1 MRFDVAIV
9 GAGVVGCAIARELTR
24 YRVRVALI
32 ERECEVGLGTS
43 KANSGIIHGGHRAA
57 PGTLKGATEWR
68 GNQLWAQLANELPF
82 GFSRIGDLTVAF
94 DDDDRAYLRT
104 LLEQGERY
112 GVSGL
117 ELWDEARLRREEPNL
132 AEDIVEALHAPTSGV
147 VNPYEA
153 CFAMAESAVRNGL
166 ELFLETTVEGIETG
180 AEAFTITTDRGALEA
195 RYVINSAGVHG
206 DTVARM
212 VGAEEAGLRFR
223 KGEEYLLDKRL
234 VGHVTRVVFPC
245 PSPTT
250 KGILVIPT
258 YDGTLMVGP
267 TATWTDAD
275 DLTTSAEGATEVFE
289 GARRLAPGIS
299 EADCIAEFA
308 GVRAVA
314 TSEDFVIGTTRVPG
328 FVNVI
333 GIQSP
338 GLTAAPAIALDLVE
352 ILRDEGLALDLR
364 DDFVPGVDAPIR
376 FAELEREE
384 QARVVRGDPRYGRIA
399 CRCEIVTEGEVLHAI
414 ERGARTMDGIKFRTR
429 AGMGRC
435 QGGFCAWRCMRLL
448 ADTLELEVSQVTK
461 RGGGSW
467 IATPRVEADHA

>member
-1 MRFDVAIV
+1 MRYDVAIV
-9 GAGVVGCAIARELTR
+9 GAGVVGCSIARELTR
-24 YRVRVALI
+24 YRLRVALI

-43 KANSGIIHGGHRAA
+43 KANSGIIHGGHRAGE
-57 PGTLKGATEWR
+57 GTRKGATEWR
-68 GNQLWAQLANELPF
+68 GNQLWSELSEDLPF
-82 GFSRIGDLTVAF
+82 GFARVGDLTVAYDDSDREYLAKLF
-94 DDDDRAYLRT
+94 D
-104 LLEQGERY
+104 QGQRR

-117 ELWDEARLRREEPNL
+117 ELWDPPRLSREEPNL
-132 AEDIVEALHAPTSGV
+132 SEDIVAALHAPTSGV

-166 ELFLETTVEGIETG
+166 RLYLETTVQAIEASEEGFNIS
-180 AEAFTITTDRGALEA
+180 TDRGELSA
-195 RYVINSAGVHG
+195 RYVINAAGVHG
-206 DTVARM
+206 DAIARM
-212 VGAEEAGLRFR
+212 AGAEEAGLRFR

-234 VGHVTRVVFPC
+234 VGFVKRIVFPC
-245 PSPTT
+245 PTPTT

-267 TATWTDAD
+267 TATWSEAE
-275 DLTTSAEGATEVFE
+275 DLTTSAEGAEEVFQ

-299 EADCIAEFA
+299 EAECIAEFA

-314 TSEDFVIGTTRVPG
+314 ADEDFAIGPTRVPR
-328 FVNVI
+328 FLNVI

-338 GLTAAPAIALDLVE
+338 GLTAAPAIALDVVE
-352 ILRDEGLALDLR
+352 LLGEGGLELDLR
-364 DDFVPGVDAPIR
+364 DDFVAGIEAPIR
-376 FAELEREE
+376 FAELDRDD
-384 QARVVRGDPRYGRIA
+384 QARVVRGDPRFGRIA
-399 CRCEIVTEGEVLHAI
+399 CRCEIVTEGEVLDAI

-467 IATPRVEADHA
+467 IAQPRVEVQHG